1 MPETAAPM
9 PALAGR
15 LKEVSLAASVAM
27 TQRARELGAA
37 GKKVI
42 SLAIGEPDFPT
53 PPHAIEAAHQAALAG
68 DTKYPPQDGTRALKL
83 AVQKKFRRDNNLD
96 YALDEILVGN
106 GGKQIIMDALL
117 ATCDPGDEVL
127 IPAPFWIS
135 YADMAKL
142 ATATPT
148 FVNCPQNNGFKLRP
162 EDLDAA
168 ITPKTKWL
176 FLNFPNN
183 PTGAACSRAEM
194 KAIAEVM
201 LRHPHVWILTDDMY
215 EHLVYDGF
223 EFCTI
228 ADVEPRL
235 KERVLTVNGAS
246 KTYAMTGWRIG
257 FCGGPKPLIKAMANM
272 QSQLTGGT
280 STVGQAAAVAALE
293 GPQDLVAERAAIY
306 RQRRDL
312 VVQMLN
318 DAPGVTCHKPEGA
331 FYVYPNIAGCIG
343 KTTKGGRRIGN
354 DTDFAMALLEE
365 KLVATVQGAAYGMS
379 PYLRVSYAT
388 DTESLREACA
398 RIQEFC
404 RELS

>member
-194 KAIAEVM
+194 KALAEVM

-318 DAPGVTCHKPEGA
+318 DAPGMTCHKPEGA